1 MNWISLFTHQV
12 SLFAELFNEMLQRDF
27 GYRIYKALAAI
38 PAKDDKKEKEK
49 KVKKE
54 AEKREVKK
62 EKDEDSEEP
71 QVKKAK
77 DDEEDKKKAS
87 PWIVSV
93 LLCTSFQQFSGS
105 HWILEDCF
113 PLLGHPFNVFE
124 ASAFAWLTQAP
135 SRMIHPFQ
143 YLNLVYKLN

>member
-1 MNWISLFTHQV
+1 MNWTYLFAHQV

-77 DDEEDKKKAS
+77 EDEEDKKKAS
-87 PWIVSV
+87 PSNVSV
-93 LLCTSFQQFSGS
+93 LFCTSFFQQFSGS
-105 HWILEDCF
+105 HWIPGDCF
-113 PLLGHPFNVFE
+113 PLHSHPFNVFE

-135 SRMIHPFQ
+135 SCMVHPFQ
-143 YLNLVYKLN
+143 YF

>member
-1 MNWISLFTHQV
+1 MNWTYLFTHQV

-38 PAKDDKKEKEK
+38 PVKDDKKEKEK

-77 DDEEDKKKAS
+77 EDEEDKKKACPS
-87 PWIVSV
+87 NVSV
-93 LLCTSFQQFSGS
+93 LFCTSFVQQFSGS
-105 HWILEDCF
+105 HWLPGGYL
-113 PLLGHPFNVFE
+113 PLLSRPLNVFE
-124 ASAFAWLTQAP
+124 ACAFAWLTQAP
-135 SRMIHPFQ
+135 SCMVHPFQ
-143 YLNLVYKLN
+143 YF